1 MLGQIAESSVGRVE
15 VHTTSY
21 RGHTPEELAN
31 MAIGKI
37 MYVGDKSHP
46 VIRDQAEAFKGYI
59 HKVLV
64 EYLNKAVQCDRTTIA
79 HRLQQA
85 GHPELIKLLEI

>member
-1 MLGQIAESSVGRVE
+1 MIGDMSLGAVE
-15 VHTTSY
+15 VHTTQY

-37 MYVGDKSHP
+37 MYVGKDAHP
-46 VIRDQAEAFKGYI
+46 LIRDQAEAFKVYI

-64 EYLNKAVQCDRTTIA
+64 EYLNKAVRCDRDTLA
-79 HRLQQA
+79 HRLRQA
-85 GHPELIKLLEI
+85 GHPELIKLLEM

>member
-1 MLGQIAESSVGRVE
+1 MLGDMSVGSVE
-15 VHTTSY
+15 VHTTQY

-37 MYVGDKSHP
+37 MYVGKDSHP
-46 VIRDQAEAFKGYI
+46 LIRDQAEAFKGYI

-64 EYLNKAVQCDRTTIA
+64 EYLNKAVRCDRDTLA
-79 HRLQQA
+79 HRLRQA
-85 GHPELIKLLEI
+85 GHPELIKLLEM

>member
-1 MLGQIAESSVGRVE
+1 MLGETGTMNLNSVE

-64 EYLNKAVQCDRTTIA
+64 EYMHKAIQNDRTTLA
-79 HRLQQA
+79 HALRQA
-85 GHPELIKLLEI
+85 GHPELLKILEK

>member
-1 MLGQIAESSVGRVE
+1 MLGDMSLGAVE
-15 VHTTSY
+15 VHTTQY

-37 MYVGDKSHP
+37 MYVGKESHP
-46 VIRDQAEAFKGYI
+46 IIRDQAEAFKVYI

-64 EYLNKAVQCDRTTIA
+64 EYLNKAVRCDRDTLA
-79 HRLQQA
+79 HRLRQA